1 VSASAVK
8 LRPYAQGDLGLLRD
22 LLGDPVAMRYLGGAE
37 TEDALAA
44 RHQRYLHLDPASNWV
59 FVIESERRAVGW
71 IGFWRT
77 SVDTC
82 EVGWHVVREL
92 QGHGIATAA
101 LAQAIEL
108 ARGACRY
115 LEAFP
120 ALDNVA
126 SNALCRRAG
135 FSDLGQVDV
144 EYPKGQMMRAIRWR
158 LDLALGRS
166 G

>member
-1 VSASAVK
+1 VSASAVT

-37 TEDALAA
+37 SEDALVA
-44 RHQRYLHLDPASNWV
+44 RHQRYLDLDPAINWV
-59 FVIESERRAVGW
+59 FVIEDQSRSAGW

-77 SVDTC
+77 ADDTC
-82 EVGWHVVREL
+82 EVGWHVLRDL
-92 QGHGIATAA
+92 QGRGIATAA
-101 LAQAIEL
+101 LGQVTEL
-108 ARGACRY
+108 ARVKCRY

-120 ALDNVA
+120 ALDNGA

-135 FSDLGQVDV
+135 FSDLGQTDV
-144 EYPKGQMMRAIRWR
+144 EYPKGQMMRAVRWR
-158 LDLALGRS
+158 FDLVLGRS